1 MQKGYKTE
9 AILLRMVLKIR
20 LCNMSGG
27 EVNEK
32 CKKIIGIFVVLFGLF
47 LGGCENQGEAK
58 AEMESQE
65 INGTNTLTG
74 ESTTEEPSWKEQH
87 LSLEKQYQLA
97 SVTADKIYGFC
108 EENGEPLIVCQDK
121 ASGEIVQQVTLPGIV
136 SVQSMDVDEE
146 GNVYIV
152 GIAEDGQSEFWKI
165 DTEGNCSPVGEIV
178 LEGTENAQ
186 FIEPKGFYV
195 DHQGYFY
202 AWYEM
207 GVPVAEVLEDV
218 TEEDADVYGMV
229 DRIYVKDAQF
239 NTIFYSQVPNFNG
252 SRLLSFSV
260 EDGTNPTI
268 VAEDAEGIYLQE
280 MDIEQE
286 KLSEVIRLEDD
297 LELTMETAIVT
308 TLENGFLFCQGSELY
323 EYDYTTKEKSKLLN
337 FASVGVYASDILYL
351 KFYDQQI
358 EMIDSYGEEKNTE
371 YTLLEKGES
380 EKTILTLGVMSME
393 NASVLEKIVTEYNR
407 SHEEIRIDVT
417 SYYNE
422 QIGFD
427 AGVEQL
433 KLDVIRGEAP
443 DIIDVSSLDYRV
455 FADKGV
461 FADLYEFMQ
470 NDSECGSDK
479 MISSVLNAYERNG
492 SLYSIS
498 PSFQLYSMWGN
509 DEVLQGRQGITLAEL
524 MQILENNGKSIN
536 AIFGFSADEPVLT
549 TLCTFGMD
557 EFVDWDNGTCEF
569 TGEYFKELLIFAKE
583 YDPDFSEGGLSQNI
597 RNGNIV
603 LSVGLITSVADYQIQ
618 SELYGGKLSF
628 VGYPT
633 AGGSGT
639 AVSFRGNE
647 LAINAKAENQ
657 EVAWEFV
664 KYYLLNGYTGEGFP
678 VVTAQFD
685 KVMAES
691 MEPTMITSV
700 EGTYEVAK
708 GTYQGKGTYIEVF
721 TATQADVEAVKKLV
735 EEADNRYEY
744 NTEILNIITE
754 EAEGYF
760 VGQKDLEQT
769 TEIIQNR
776 VQLYLQEQM

>member
-1 MQKGYKTE
+1 M
-9 AILLRMVLKIR
+9 LRMVLKIR

-218 TEEDADVYGMV
+218 TE
-229 DRIYVKDAQF
+229 
-239 NTIFYSQVPNFNG
+239 
-252 SRLLSFSV
+252 
-260 EDGTNPTI
+260 
-268 VAEDAEGIYLQE
+268 EDAEGIYLQE

-509 DEVLQGRQGITLAEL
+509 DEVLQGRQGVTLAEL
-524 MQILENNGKSIN
+524 MQILENNGKTIN
-536 AIFGFSADEPVLT
+536 AIYGFSADEPVLT

-569 TGEYFKELLIFAKE
+569 TGEYFKELLAFAKE

>member
-218 TEEDADVYGMV
+218 TE
-229 DRIYVKDAQF
+229 
-239 NTIFYSQVPNFNG
+239 
-252 SRLLSFSV
+252 
-260 EDGTNPTI
+260 
-268 VAEDAEGIYLQE
+268 EDAEGIYLQE

-498 PSFQLYSMWGN
+498 PSFQIYSMWGN
-509 DEVLQGRQGITLAEL
+509 DEVLQGRQGVTLAEL
-524 MQILENNGKSIN
+524 MQILENNGKTIN
-536 AIFGFSADEPVLT
+536 AIYGFSADEPVLT

-569 TGEYFKELLIFAKE
+569 TGEYFKELLAFAKE